1 MEPIARTMLNLE
13 TLQIFDDSHDHVK
26 HMQDKI
32 KYFEKVDKDLINNR
46 ALNSHE
52 KLIYIICKSFE
63 NAPRGCRIS
72 HKYLMQRTGIK
83 TQPTLIRCLDR
94 LTLFGMLARK
104 QIENGTCHYVFDKK
118 TMQEY
123 IQHNLNKRRR
133 ISLSKNRH
141 NRNLNT
147 ALSSPNVINIG
158 KVIK

>member
-1 MEPIARTMLNLE
+1 M
-13 TLQIFDDSHDHVK
+13 
-26 HMQDKI
+26 DKI
-32 KYFEKVDKDLINNR
+32 KYFEKIDKDLINNR

-72 HKYLMQRTGIK
+72 HKYLMLRTGIK

>member
-1 MEPIARTMLNLE
+1 M
-13 TLQIFDDSHDHVK
+13 
-26 HMQDKI
+26 
-32 KYFEKVDKDLINNR
+32 KYFEKIDKDLINNR

-104 QIENGTCHYVFDKK
+104 QIENGTCHFVFDKK

>member
-1 MEPIARTMLNLE
+1 M
-13 TLQIFDDSHDHVK
+13 
-26 HMQDKI
+26 
-32 KYFEKVDKDLINNR
+32 KYFEKIDKDLLNNR
-46 ALNSHE
+46 FLTANE
-52 KLIYIICKSFE
+52 KIIYVICYSYK
-63 NAPRGCRIS
+63 NAPYGCRVS

-104 QIENGTCHYVFDKK
+104 QIENGTCHYVFDKP

-123 IQHNLNKRRR
+123 IQHNLNKRRK

>member
-1 MEPIARTMLNLE
+1 M
-13 TLQIFDDSHDHVK
+13 
-26 HMQDKI
+26 

-104 QIENGTCHYVFDKK
+104 QIEKELNGQD
-118 TMQEY
+118 
-123 IQHNLNKRRR
+123 
-133 ISLSKNRH
+133 
-141 NRNLNT
+141 
-147 ALSSPNVINIG
+147 
-158 KVIK
+158 

>member
-1 MEPIARTMLNLE
+1 MDM
-13 TLQIFDDSHDHVK
+13 
-26 HMQDKI
+26 

-52 KLIYIICKSFE
+52 KLIYIICKSFK

-123 IQHNLNKRRR
+123 IQHNLNKRRK